1 MNESQ
6 LNKRLREEVE
16 QLAPNRLEE
25 LLAACDTPPAPRK
38 DGRVISFG
46 QKPKRSH
53 WQRFV
58 AVAAMLIL
66 IIGIGTFAGVREF
79 SRSILTFDVNPSVSV
94 MVNGFDRVCQV
105 QINNEDAAV
114 LLYDDDLKGM
124 TLSDAVE
131 TLTEEF
137 IQAGYITDA
146 SNGILVT
153 VQDASDSRA
162 AKLQQMVLSSVE
174 TAAENSSLHL
184 AVLYQKVDDDQSTIG
199 TLSAGKSALVQT
211 LAKNSKDLDEAELKN
226 LSIQDLFYVM
236 DTLSVKPDSAK
247 LTGVV
252 SRANYQ
258 NSDVIAALAAQACP
272 ADVSK
277 DSVTTVLDCFD
288 RGLAYVANV
297 VTDTAEYAYTVSAT
311 SGQIL
316 EAVVTPTT
324 APEETSE
331 PTPTVTPT
339 TPDPTT
345 PVNPDPVPS
354 GEPEPTPAAEPVPTP
369 TPAEEIDDPLSPE
382 DFYEKVKDFADAL
395 DRIF

>member
-25 LLAACDTPPAPRK
+25 LLAACDAPPAPRK

-46 QKPKRSH
+46 QQPKRSH

-58 AVAAMLIL
+58 AIAAMLIL
-66 IIGIGTFAGVREF
+66 IIGIGAFAGVKGM
-79 SRSILTFDVNPSVSV
+79 SRTILTFDVNPSVSV
-94 MVNGFDRVCQV
+94 MVNGFNRVCQV
-105 QINNEDAAV
+105 QTNNADAAF
-114 LLYDDDLKGM
+114 LLADTDLKGKP
-124 TLSDAVE
+124 LSEAVE
-131 TLTEEF
+131 ELTEEF
-137 IQAGYITDA
+137 IEAGYITDA
-146 SNGILVT
+146 ANGILVT
-153 VQDASDSRA
+153 VQDASAARA
-162 AKLQQMVLSSVE
+162 EQLQQMVLSSVE
-174 TAAENSSLHL
+174 SAADKTSLRL
-184 AVLYQKVDDDQSTIG
+184 AVLYQKIDDDQATIG

-211 LAKNSKDLDEAELKN
+211 IAKNSKDLDEAELKN
-226 LSIQDLFYVM
+226 LSIQDLLYVM
-236 DTLSVKPDSAK
+236 DTLSVKPASAK

-324 APEETSE
+324 SPEETQE
-331 PTPTVTPT
+331 PTPTATPT
-339 TPDPTT
+339 TPDPTD

-354 GEPEPTPAAEPVPTP
+354 GEPEQTPAVEPPP
-369 TPAEEIDDPLSPE
+369 TPAEEIDNPLSPE

>member
-25 LLAACDTPPAPRK
+25 LLAACDAPPAPRK

-58 AVAAMLIL
+58 AIAAMLIL
-66 IIGIGTFAGVREF
+66 IIGIGAFAGVKGM
-79 SRSILTFDVNPSVSV
+79 SRTILTFDVNPSVSV
-94 MVNGFDRVCQV
+94 MVNGFNRVCRV
-105 QINNEDAAV
+105 QTNNADAAF
-114 LLYDDDLKGM
+114 LLADEDLMGKP
-124 TLSDAVE
+124 LSEAVE

-137 IQAGYITDA
+137 IEAGYVTDA

-162 AKLQQMVLSSVE
+162 KKLQEMVLSSVE

-184 AVLYQKVDDDQSTIG
+184 AVLYQKIDDDQSTIG

-211 LAKNSKDLDEAELKN
+211 LAKSSKDLDEDELKN
-226 LSIQDLFYVM
+226 LSIQDLLYVM
-236 DTLSVKPDSAK
+236 DILSAK
-247 LTGVV
+247 PASAQLTGVV

-272 ADVSK
+272 ADVSM

-297 VTDTAEYAYTVSAT
+297 VTDNAEYAYTVSAT

-324 APEETSE
+324 SPEETSE
-331 PTPTVTPT
+331 PTPATTPT
-339 TPDPTT
+339 TPDPTV
-345 PVNPDPVPS
+345 PADPAPVPS
-354 GEPEPTPAAEPVPTP
+354 GEPEQTPAAEPTP
-369 TPAEEIDDPLSPE
+369 TPAEEIDNPLSPE
-382 DFYEKVKDFADAL
+382 DFYGKIKDFADAL

>member
-25 LLAACDTPPAPRK
+25 LLAACDAPPAPRK

-53 WQRFV
+53 WQRF
-58 AVAAMLIL
+58 AAIAAMLIL
-66 IIGIGTFAGVREF
+66 MIGIGAFAGVKSM
-79 SRSILTFDVNPSVSV
+79 SRTILTFDVNPSVSV
-94 MVNGFDRVCQV
+94 TVNGFNRVCQV
-105 QINNEDAAV
+105 QTNNVDAAV
-114 LLYDDDLKGM
+114 LLADTDLKGK
-124 TLSDAVE
+124 TLSEAVE
-131 TLTEEF
+131 ELTEDF
-137 IQAGYITDA
+137 IEAGYITDA
-146 SNGILVT
+146 ANGILVT
-153 VQDASDSRA
+153 VQDASAERA
-162 AKLQQMVLSSVE
+162 EQLQQMVLSSVE
-174 TAAENSSLHL
+174 SAADKTSLRL
-184 AVLYQKVDDDQSTIG
+184 AVLYQKIDDDQSTIG
-199 TLSAGKSALVQT
+199 NLSAGKSALVQT
-211 LAKNSKDLDEAELKN
+211 IARNSKDLDEAELQN
-226 LSIQDLFYVM
+226 LSIQDLLYVM
-236 DTLSVKPDSAK
+236 DTLSVKPASAQ

-272 ADVSK
+272 ADVSL

-324 APEETSE
+324 TPEETAE
-331 PTPTVTPT
+331 PTPT

-354 GEPEPTPAAEPVPTP
+354 GQPEPTPAAEPTP
-369 TPAEEIDDPLSPE
+369 TPAEEIDNPLSPE

>member
-25 LLAACDTPPAPRK
+25 LLAACDAPPAPRK

-58 AVAAMLIL
+58 AIAAMLIL
-66 IIGIGTFAGVREF
+66 IIGIGAFAGVKGM
-79 SRSILTFDVNPSVSV
+79 SRTILTFDVNPSVSV
-94 MVNGFDRVCQV
+94 MVNGFNRVCRV
-105 QINNEDAAV
+105 QTNNADAAV
-114 LLYDDDLKGM
+114 LLADEDLMGKP
-124 TLSDAVE
+124 LSEAVE

-137 IQAGYITDA
+137 IEAGYVTDA

-162 AKLQQMVLSSVE
+162 KKLQEMVLSSVE

-184 AVLYQKVDDDQSTIG
+184 AVLYQKIDDDQSTIG

-211 LAKNSKDLDEAELKN
+211 LAKSSKDLDEDELKN
-226 LSIQDLFYVM
+226 LSIQDLLYVM
-236 DTLSVKPDSAK
+236 DILSAK
-247 LTGVV
+247 PASAQLTGVV

-272 ADVSK
+272 ADVSM

-297 VTDTAEYAYTVSAT
+297 VTDNAEYAYTVSAT

-324 APEETSE
+324 SPEETSE
-331 PTPTVTPT
+331 PTPATTPT
-339 TPDPTT
+339 TPDPTV
-345 PVNPDPVPS
+345 PADPAPVPS
-354 GEPEPTPAAEPVPTP
+354 GEPEQTPAAEPTP
-369 TPAEEIDDPLSPE
+369 TPAEEIDNPLSPE
-382 DFYEKVKDFADAL
+382 DFYGKVKDFADAL

>member
-25 LLAACDTPPAPRK
+25 LLAACDAPPAPRK

-58 AVAAMLIL
+58 AIAAMLIL
-66 IIGIGTFAGVREF
+66 IIGIGTFAGVRGM
-79 SRSILTFDVNPSVSV
+79 SRTILTFDVNPSVSV

-105 QINNEDAAV
+105 QINNADAAA
-114 LLYDDDLKGM
+114 LLSDNDLKGKP
-124 TLSDAVE
+124 LSEAVE
-131 TLTEEF
+131 ELTEEF
-137 IQAGYITDA
+137 IEAGYITNA

-162 AKLQQMVLSSVE
+162 QKLQQTVLNSVE
-174 TAAENSSLHL
+174 TAAANSSLRL
-184 AVLYQKVDDDQSTIG
+184 AVLYQKIDDDQATLG

-211 LAKNSKDLDEAELKN
+211 IAKNSEDLDEAELKN
-226 LSIQDLFYVM
+226 LSIQDLLYVL
-236 DTLSVKPDSAK
+236 DTLSVKPESAQ

-258 NSDVIAALAAQACP
+258 NSDVIAELAAQVCP

-324 APEETSE
+324 SPEETAE
-331 PTPTVTPT
+331 PTPAVTPT
-339 TPDPTT
+339 TPDVTPT

-354 GEPEPTPAAEPVPTP
+354 TEPEPTPAADPTP
-369 TPAEEIDDPLSPE
+369 TPAEEIDNPLSPE
-382 DFYEKVKDFADAL
+382 DFYNKVKDFADAL

>member
-25 LLAACDTPPAPRK
+25 LLAACDAPPAPRK

-58 AVAAMLIL
+58 AIAAMLIL
-66 IIGIGTFAGVREF
+66 IIGIGAFAGVKGM
-79 SRSILTFDVNPSVSV
+79 SRTVLTFDVNPSVSV
-94 MVNGFDRVCQV
+94 MVNGFNRVCRV
-105 QINNEDAAV
+105 KNNNADAAV
-114 LLYDDDLKGM
+114 LLADEDLMGKP
-124 TLSDAVE
+124 LSEAVE

-137 IQAGYITDA
+137 IEAGYVTDA

-162 AKLQQMVLSSVE
+162 KKLQEMVLSSVE

-184 AVLYQKVDDDQSTIG
+184 AVLYQKIDDDQSTIG

-211 LAKNSKDLDEAELKN
+211 LAKSSKDLDEDELKN
-226 LSIQDLFYVM
+226 LSIQDLLYVM
-236 DTLSVKPDSAK
+236 DILSAK
-247 LTGVV
+247 PASAQLTGVV

-272 ADVSK
+272 ADVST

-297 VTDTAEYAYTVSAT
+297 VTDNAEYAYTVSAT

-324 APEETSE
+324 SPEETSE
-331 PTPTVTPT
+331 PTPATTPT
-339 TPDPTT
+339 TPDPTV
-345 PVNPDPVPS
+345 PADPAPVPS
-354 GEPEPTPAAEPVPTP
+354 GEPEQTPAAEPTP
-369 TPAEEIDDPLSPE
+369 TPAEEIDNPLSPE
-382 DFYEKVKDFADAL
+382 DFYGKIKDFADAL